1 MSLIRISAVS
11 YLNSKPFIY
20 GLEQSALIKDIQL
33 SLDTPATCAEKL
45 LTNKVDIGLVPVA
58 ILPKL
63 DRYYI
68 ISDYCIGAIGP
79 VSSVKLYSQTPL
91 KDIECIWLD
100 HQSRTSVAL
109 TRILAKKY
117 WHIEPKWLNGEE
129 GYEQK
134 ISGKTAGVVIGDRS
148 FVLNQ
153 KFEYQYDLS
162 EEWYKFTKL
171 PFVFAC
177 WVTTKE
183 LSPAFNAAF
192 NAALKMGVGST
203 GLLSK
208 EINKTGKYKTDV
220 YEYLHKY
227 LSYELDAEKRKGL
240 DLFLKYLKQK

>member
-20 GLEQSALIKDIQL
+20 GLQQSDIIKDIQL
-33 SLDTPATCAEKL
+33 SLDTPAACAEKL
-45 LTNKVDIGLVPVA
+45 LNNKVDIGLVPVA
-58 ILPKL
+58 ILPRL
-63 DRYYI
+63 SNYHI
-68 ISDYCIGAIGP
+68 LSNYCIGAVGP
-79 VSSVKLYSQTPL
+79 VSSVKLYSRVPL
-91 KDIECIWLD
+91 KNIESIWLD

-109 TRILAKKY
+109 TRVLAKEH
-117 WHIEPKWLNGEE
+117 WHIDPKWLKGEE
-129 GYEQK
+129 GYEKK
-134 ISGKTAGVVIGDRS
+134 ITGNTAGVVIGDRT
-148 FVLNQ
+148 FELND

-162 EEWYKFTKL
+162 EQWYQFTKL

-183 LSPAFNAAF
+183 LSPAFHVAF
-192 NAALKMGVGST
+192 NAALEKGVDAT

-227 LSYELDAEKRKGL
+227 LSYKFDDEKRKGL
-240 DLFLKYLKQK
+240 KLFLEYLKQQ